1 MADMTRCG
9 ADLRKMGGGASSMEQ
24 LANNIVRHLYDNIIE
39 RQSGERCLSLVR
51 LFKTHPYEELDAFKN
66 SR

>member
-1 MADMTRCG
+1 
-9 ADLRKMGGGASSMEQ
+9 MEQ